1 MRLTGRSRKHA
12 AVDIKDYYAL
22 NVGAMYR
29 GLKQESWAFWWLCIY
44 FFFEYVRPQ
53 NIYTVI
59 DFLPWTQLALLATLI
74 TVRSDRTVGWVKS
87 PTNLPIILFYLLVLL
102 SSLLAFQPSLSW
114 GTIDVAVNWIVAY
127 FLIITIVNSERRFFI
142 LLLLF
147 LLTNFKM
154 SLFGFR
160 TFVMRGFSFQGWGVS
175 GSPGWFQ
182 NAGDFALQMD
192 IFVPLAIVFVYELRK
207 YWGRRKR
214 LLLYLLPFTGLV
226 TIVASSSRGGQLGL
240 AGVAIWYL
248 LKSRIGL
255 KAVIGIIIASLLL
268 YQVAPPEMLEKFESS
283 GEDRTSQARLAFWG
297 FGMEVIKDFPV
308 LGVGYENWLD
318 YCWFVKPGGFMI
330 AAPPGYDPYVHCLDP
345 HNTYIEA
352 AAEIGIPGFL
362 LYVFM
367 ILLVFVINAR
377 TRVKAKEIGNNFI
390 LYTAHALDAG
400 LVGYLISSTFLTVLF
415 YPMFWFQLALTA
427 ALHEVSR
434 RQAGIP
440 VREAVIPEVPGEL
453 RKGRLPYR
461 RK

>member
-1 MRLTGRSRKHA
+1 MRLTGRSRKQTD
-12 AVDIKDYYAL
+12 VDIKDYYAL
-22 NVGAMYR
+22 NVGAMWR

-59 DFLPWTQLALLATLI
+59 DILPWTQLSLLATLV
-74 TVRSDRTVGWVKS
+74 TVRSDRTVVWVRS
-87 PTNLPIILFYLLVLL
+87 PANAPIILFYLLVLL
-102 SSLLAFQPSLSW
+102 SSLFAFRPSVSW
-114 GTIDVAVNWIVAY
+114 STIDIAVNWIVAY

-142 LLLLF
+142 FLLLF
-147 LLTNFKM
+147 LLVNFKM

-160 TFVMRGFSFQGWGVS
+160 TFVMRGFSFARWGVS

-182 NAGDFALQMD
+182 NGGDFALQMD
-192 IFVPLAIVFVYELRK
+192 IFTPLAIVFVYTLRQ
-207 YWGRRKR
+207 YWGRMKR
-214 LLLYLLPFTGLV
+214 LLLYLLPLSALV

-240 AGVAIWYL
+240 AGAAAWYL

-255 KAVIGIIIASLLL
+255 KAIIWIIIAGWLL
-268 YQVAPPEMLEKFESS
+268 YQVAPPEMLEKFEVS

-297 FGMEVIKDFPV
+297 FGREVIKDFPV
-308 LGVGYENWLD
+308 LGVGYDNWLD
-318 YCWFVKPGGFMI
+318 YCWFVKPGGFEVYT
-330 AAPPGYDPYVHCLDP
+330 PGFEPFVHCLDP

-377 TRVKAKEIGNNFI
+377 TRVNAKKTGNNFI
-390 LYTAHALDAG
+390 LYTAHALDGG

-415 YPMFWFQLALTA
+415 YPMFWFQLAFA
-427 ALHEVSR
+427 VALHEVAR

-440 VREAVIPEVPGEL
+440 VREAVIPEVPGESQ
-453 RKGRLPYR
+453 RGGLPYR